1 MKVSFPYMGTTV
13 VYKKLLEM
21 LGHEVIMPPKPT
33 QSTIS
38 LGVKHSP
45 EFACF
50 PLKVIM
56 GSYFEALEKGAEV
69 IVTSGGHGPCRA
81 GLYEEVH
88 RRILEAEGHDVDFI
102 VFDSLFRDRKA
113 FFKNVKRLKGKTPL
127 HKVAYA
133 LMLVY
138 DMIGKLDTLEMEVQR
153 IRAHEIK
160 RGETT
165 RAWEHILKMF
175 DQASTRGAVK
185 SAFKKGKEL
194 LSAIELHAVENQD
207 RIRIGIVGEI
217 YVVME
222 DSINMKMEQLLN
234 SLGAEVERSQ
244 YLSQWVTY
252 NILPKWAN
260 WSHETRVLK
269 LSDPYLPIKIGGH
282 AKQSLGQIVDYS
294 QRGFDGVVHLM
305 PFGCLPELVCQ
316 SIIPKVTEDFS
327 IPVLTISLDEQSGAA
342 NNQTRVEAFVDLV
355 RNKRKERCRGG
366 CDGVNRSVQQVSPA
380 SQL

>member
-33 QSTIS
+33 QHTIN
-38 LGVKHSP
+38 LGVKYSP

-56 GSYFEALEKGAEV
+56 GSYFEAIQRGAEV

-81 GLYEEVH
+81 GFYERVH
-88 RRILEAEGHDVDFI
+88 QRILETEGHQVDFI
-102 VFDSLFRDRKA
+102 VFDSMFRNRKT
-113 FFKNVKRLKGKTPL
+113 FMENVKRLKGQTPI
-127 HKVAYA
+127 HRVIHA
-133 LMLVY
+133 LWLVY
-138 DMIGKLDTLEMEVQR
+138 DMIGKLDHLEKQVQR
-153 IRAHEIK
+153 IRAYEVN

-165 RAWEHILKMF
+165 RVWEQIQKLF
-175 DQASTRGAVK
+175 DQAYT
-185 SAFKKGKEL
+185 KKALREAYNQGQEMI
-194 LSAIELHAVENQD
+194 SAIHLKQVDKED

-252 NILPKWAN
+252 NMLPKWMN
-260 WSHETRVLK
+260 WSHEKKILQK
-269 LSDPYLPIKIGGH
+269 SDGYLPIQIGGH
-282 AKQSLGQIVDYS
+282 AKQNVGQIIDYS

-305 PFGCLPELVCQ
+305 PFGCLPELVSQ
-316 SIIPKVTEDFS
+316 SIIPKINEDYE
-327 IPVLTISLDEQSGAA
+327 IPVLTISLDEQTGIA
-342 NNQTRVEAFVDLV
+342 NNQTRVEAFLDLV
-355 RNKRKERCRGG
+355 RGKHQEKKLSR
-366 CDGVNRSVQQVSPA
+366 NRVAESVTQQVSPTG
-380 SQL
+380 

>member
-33 QSTIS
+33 RHTIN
-38 LGVKHSP
+38 LGVKYSP

-56 GSYFEALEKGAEV
+56 GSYFEAIERGAEV

-81 GLYEEVH
+81 GFYERVH
-88 RRILEAEGHDVDFI
+88 QRILESEGHHVDFI
-102 VFDSLFRDRKA
+102 VFDSIFRDRKT
-113 FFKNVKRLKGKTPL
+113 FMKNVKRLIGKTPI
-127 HKVAYA
+127 HRVIHA
-133 LMLVY
+133 LWLIY
-138 DMIGKLDTLEMEVQR
+138 DMIGKLDLLEKKVQT
-153 IRAHEIK
+153 IRAYELE

-165 RAWEHILKMF
+165 QTWEKILQIFDKAYTKKKMK
-175 DQASTRGAVK
+175 QA
-185 SAFKKGKEL
+185 FLQGKEM
-194 LSAIELHAVENQD
+194 LSNIKTRTVEEED

-234 SLGAEVERSQ
+234 SLGVEVERSQ

-252 NILPKWAN
+252 NMLPKWIN
-260 WSHETRVLK
+260 WSHEK
-269 LSDPYLPIKIGGH
+269 SIIKMGAKYLPIQIGGH
-282 AKQSLGQIVDYS
+282 AKQSVGQIVDFS

-305 PFGCLPELVCQ
+305 PFGCLPELVSQ
-316 SIIPKVTEDFS
+316 SIIPKINADHQ
-327 IPVLTISLDEQSGAA
+327 IPVLTISLDEQMGIA
-342 NNQTRVEAFVDLV
+342 NNQTRVEAFIDLA
-355 RNKRKERCRGG
+355 RSMHREKRTPSIPIT
-366 CDGVNRSVQQVSPA
+366 NRSVIM
-380 SQL
+380 

>member
-33 QSTIS
+33 RHTIN
-38 LGVKHSP
+38 LGVKYSP

-56 GSYFEALEKGAEV
+56 GSYFEAIQRGAEV

-81 GLYEEVH
+81 GFYERVH
-88 RRILEAEGHDVDFI
+88 RRILEEEGHQVDFI
-102 VFDSLFRDRKA
+102 VFDSMFRDRKT
-113 FFKNVKRLKGKTPL
+113 FMENVKRLKGKTPF
-127 HKVAYA
+127 HKVIHA
-133 LMLVY
+133 LWMVY
-138 DMIGKLDTLEMEVQR
+138 DMIGKLDRLEMEVQR
-153 IRAHEIK
+153 IRAYETN
-160 RGETT
+160 RGETSQK
-165 RAWEHILKMF
+165 WESIQKLF
-175 DQASTRGAVK
+175 DQAYTRRALK
-185 SAFKKGKEL
+185 DAYEKGKEML
-194 LSAIELHAVENQD
+194 ASIALSPVEESD

-252 NILPKWAN
+252 NMLPKWMN
-260 WSHETRVLK
+260 WSHEKKILK
-269 LSDPYLPIKIGGH
+269 KGEQYIPILIGGH

-305 PFGCLPELVCQ
+305 PFGCLPELVSQ
-316 SIIPKVTEDFS
+316 SIVPKITEDYG
-327 IPVLTISLDEQSGAA
+327 IPVLTISLDEQTGVA
-342 NNQTRVEAFVDLV
+342 NNQTRVEAFLDLA
-355 RNKRKERCRGG
+355 RGKQKERKRKKEVM
-366 CDGVNRSVQQVSPA
+366 VNSSTRRVSTA
-380 SQL
+380 G

>member
-33 QSTIS
+33 QHTIN
-38 LGVKHSP
+38 LGVKYSP

-56 GSYFEALEKGAEV
+56 GSYFEAIQRGAEV

-81 GLYEEVH
+81 GFYERVH
-88 RRILEAEGHDVDFI
+88 RRILESEGHFVDFI
-102 VFDSLFRDRKA
+102 VFDSMFRNRKT
-113 FFKNVKRLKGKTPL
+113 FLENMKRLKGSTPL
-127 HKVAYA
+127 HKVVHA
-133 LMLVY
+133 LWMVY
-138 DMIGKLDTLEMEVQR
+138 DMIGKLDQLEMEVQR
-153 IRAHEIK
+153 IRAYEVN

-165 RAWEHILKMF
+165 RVWEHIQKLF
-175 DQASTRGAVK
+175 DQAYTRRALRL
-185 SAFKKGKEL
+185 AYEKGKEL
-194 LSAIELHAVENQD
+194 LAAIHLNPVKECD

-252 NILPKWAN
+252 NMLPKWMN
-260 WSHETRVLK
+260 WTHEKKVLK
-269 LSDPYLPIKIGGH
+269 KGEPYIPILIGGH
-282 AKQSLGQIVDYS
+282 AKQSVGQIVDYS
-294 QRGFDGVVHLM
+294 ERGFDGVVHLM
-305 PFGCLPELVCQ
+305 PFGCLPELVSQ
-316 SIIPKVTEDFS
+316 SIIPKIYQDHG
-327 IPVLTISLDEQSGAA
+327 IPVLTISLDEQTGIA
-342 NNQTRVEAFVDLV
+342 NNQTRVEAFLDLV
-355 RNKRKERCRGG
+355 KGKHQVKKRLLCQPANKTAGRFSTAG
-366 CDGVNRSVQQVSPA
+366 
-380 SQL
+380 